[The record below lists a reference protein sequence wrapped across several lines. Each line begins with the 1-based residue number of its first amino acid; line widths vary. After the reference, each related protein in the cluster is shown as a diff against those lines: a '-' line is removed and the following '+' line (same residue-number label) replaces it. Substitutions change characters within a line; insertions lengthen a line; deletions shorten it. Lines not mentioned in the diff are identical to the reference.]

1 MTLHQA
7 LSHHQTQAQALAQA
21 QPHTQ
26 VQAMSATLPQGGMV
40 SGEAH
45 ALQALP
51 PLRLFHVFA
60 GAVLLVAAVG
70 LWAVPG
76 STWNQSAQLMKLF
89 LTISAALT
97 GLALIAPM
105 RRSYPEV
112 TLDPR
117 AERLDVIERNDF
129 GRISK
134 KTTYSYDQLSE
145 VDVRDGVFIA
155 RDHHGR
161 RVVEL
166 PLGAEVEALDA
177 LRAALGPSFARTA

>member
-1 MTLHQA
+1 MTMQSA
-7 LSHHQTQAQALAQA
+7 ITKTAIAPAAIAQTHAR
-21 QPHTQ
+21 
-26 VQAMSATLPQGGMV
+26 SAAATSDQ
-40 SGEAH
+40 H

-60 GAVLLVAAVG
+60 GCVLFLAALG

-76 STWNQSAQLMKLF
+76 SSWDQTAQLIKLF
-89 LTISAALT
+89 MTAVAIVS
-97 GLALIAPM
+97 GLALMAPI
-105 RRSYPEV
+105 RRCYPEV

-117 AERLDVIERNDF
+117 SERLQVIERNDF

-134 KTTYSYDQLSE
+134 KTTYAYDDLSE

-161 RVVEL
+161 AVVEL
-166 PLGAEVEALDA
+166 PLGTQVEELDA

>member
-1 MTLHQA
+1 MTVHR
-7 LSHHQTQAQALAQA
+7 ALAHRHTEA
-21 QPHTQ
+21 QQTLAKAIHL
-26 VQAMSATLPQGGMV
+26 TLPQGGSA

-45 ALQALP
+45 ALKALP

-60 GAVLLVAAVG
+60 GSVLLMAALG

-89 LTISAALT
+89 LTVSASLA

-117 AERLDVIERNDF
+117 SERLHVIERNDF
-129 GRISK
+129 GRVSK
-134 KTTYSYDQLSE
+134 TVTYRYDELSE

-161 RVVEL
+161 AVVEL
-166 PLGAEVEALDA
+166 PLGVEVEALDA